1 MKPVLAIFEEALAN
15 AEKQKSKEVIHH
27 EAHEGHEVQ
36 KMFLIF
42 FSYLRALRAFVVN
55 IPSRLYFASLRLRCY
70 VDAWRLAGDSGF
82 LACG

>member
-1 MKPVLAIFEEALAN
+1 MKPVLAIFEEARAN

-42 FSYLRALRAFVVN
+42 FSYLRALRA
-55 IPSRLYFASLRLRCY
+55 S
-70 VDAWRLAGDSGF
+70 W
-82 LACG
+82 